1 VLDSSTVIVS
11 RGSAPDYEVRVNF
24 GMLAGREATRA
35 ELDDLIRRLLP
46 LLGSVAVV
54 AERRQEADD
63 HAEVELH
70 QVRIDLTEDDPL
82 EDVVAIAE
90 LWAEAC
96 FESRHAEVSE
106 P

>member
-1 VLDSSTVIVS
+1 VLEPSPVVVIHAEPS
-11 RGSAPDYEVRVNF
+11 DFEVRVNF

-35 ELDDLIRRLLP
+35 ELDDLAARLLP
-46 LLGSVAVV
+46 LLGSVSIV
-54 AERRQEADD
+54 AERRQETDG
-63 HAEVELH
+63 HAEIEVH
-70 QVRIDLTEDDPL
+70 QVRIDVSEDDPL